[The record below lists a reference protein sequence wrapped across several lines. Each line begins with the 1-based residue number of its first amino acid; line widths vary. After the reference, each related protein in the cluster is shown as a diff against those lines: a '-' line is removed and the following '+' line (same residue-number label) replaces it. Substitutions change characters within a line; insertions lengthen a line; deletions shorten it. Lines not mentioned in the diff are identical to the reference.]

1 MNLFQ
6 EKENWKEREKEYLQ
20 KMDEMTETHME
31 MIELEKVKDL
41 LLFS

>member
-41 LLFS
+41 LFS